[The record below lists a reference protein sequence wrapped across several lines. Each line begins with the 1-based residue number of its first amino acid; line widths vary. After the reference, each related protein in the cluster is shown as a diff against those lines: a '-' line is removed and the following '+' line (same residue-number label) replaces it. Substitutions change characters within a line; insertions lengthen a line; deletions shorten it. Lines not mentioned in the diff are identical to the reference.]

1 MMQDIDELA
10 RPYALAAF
18 QRASEKNCLSE
29 WSEMLSLLAQIVSD
43 ATMKNL
49 VANPRVDKDQL
60 GKLVLDVVGSG
71 CTPEGENFVRV
82 LAEYGRISLVP
93 SIARVFEEERAAHEG
108 RSDVT
113 VISAFELTADQE
125 NQISSAMAGRLG
137 TDVTL
142 AGEVDSSLIGGGVI
156 RAGDL
161 VIDASLRGRLNQLS
175 QTLA

>member
-1 MMQDIDELA
+1 MNNKLKKYDLELFDA
-10 RPYALAAF
+10 INEEMIRERSTLEMI
-18 QRASEKNCLSE
+18 ASENFTSQ
-29 WSEMLSLLAQIVSD
+29 S
-43 ATMKNL
+43 
-49 VANPRVDKDQL
+49 
-60 GKLVLDVVGSG
+60 VLDVVGSG

-142 AGEVDSSLIGGGVI
+142 AVEVDSSLIGGVVI